1 MVMSLSDSKFCAM
14 VHSSVKRNMVFLTAL
29 LITANPVYSDPCK
42 PLAIK
47 GHRYRQ
53 ELKRFIQESEQ
64 KGFFK
69 FGQGI
74 VMLGE
79 RYDSEGQLNWHIN
92 VALEDGYQQTTP
104 TGWTSMKGKIVL
116 VYRADSLN
124 RWNHNMPS
132 PEALACMKQIVGNR
146 VFERAP
152 APDSWTE
159 PMMRSGKAVLDSTGK
174 PRMITRYRD
183 MIGGGSGNSYRII
196 FPKSG
201 PAIRLKSV

>member
-1 MVMSLSDSKFCAM
+1 MIL
-14 VHSSVKRNMVFLTAL
+14 LTAL
-29 LITANPVYSDPCK
+29 LITADPVYSDPCK

-69 FGQGI
+69 FGRGI
-74 VMLGE
+74 VLLDE
-79 RYDSEGQLNWHIN
+79 QYDSQNQLKWHIRI
-92 VALEDGYQQTTP
+92 ALEDGYQETTP
-104 TGWTSMKGKIVL
+104 TGWTKVNDKVVL
-116 VYRADSLN
+116 IYRGDST
-124 RWNHNMPS
+124 RSWRSSTPTD
-132 PEALACMKQIVGNR
+132 EALACMKQIVGNR
-146 VFERAP
+146 VFER

-183 MIGGGSGNSYRII
+183 KIGGGPGNSHVII